1 MVKVW
6 IFYKKNDMEQ
16 SRYQQYHRI
25 YILGF
30 FCLLCGL
37 FFLGMGIYLVPLVVF
52 NYNIDVPAF
61 YFDLTVWLNET
72 FFINEVNASWML
84 LEICFALGLLFL
96 VVAQIISNYID
107 NHLLKYQK
115 VEDPQ
120 RLLEKE
126 KDLVEVKHMVLIL
139 LVAILLVLV
148 GLKIFEATISSVQPN
163 APIVVR

>member
-16 SRYQQYHRI
+16 SRYQQYHRL

-30 FCLLCGL
+30 FCLLFGF
-37 FFLGMGIYLVPLVVF
+37 FFLGMSIYLAPLVIF
-52 NYNIDVPAF
+52 NYNVDVPTS
-61 YFDLTVWLNET
+61 YFELTVWLQDT
-72 FFINEVNASWML
+72 FFLSEVDAGWMI

-96 VVAQIISNYID
+96 VIAQIVSNYID
-107 NHLLKYQK
+107 NHLLKYHK

-148 GLKIFEATISSVQPN
+148 GLKIFEATISSVPPN
-163 APIVVR
+163 APIVAG